1 MRLVAAPEQERLLAV
16 DGLTPSERS
25 ARATVWAERQDSL
38 FEPDELAAAGR
49 DLELRD
55 GLRPIDGDRRML

>member
-38 FEPDELAAAGR
+38 
-49 DLELRD
+49 RD